1 MTDLHILDFD
11 INGEWSDVAYDVTCF
26 FMSRQ
31 SQMNQRHLIVEASKS
46 RSARR
51 SILGWTHLEE

>member
-11 INGEWSDVAYDVTCF
+11 INGEWSDVAYHLTCF
-26 FMSRQ
+26 FVSRRPQMSQ
-31 SQMNQRHLIVEASKS
+31 GLFIVEVSKS

-51 SILGWTHLEE
+51 TILVRTHLEE